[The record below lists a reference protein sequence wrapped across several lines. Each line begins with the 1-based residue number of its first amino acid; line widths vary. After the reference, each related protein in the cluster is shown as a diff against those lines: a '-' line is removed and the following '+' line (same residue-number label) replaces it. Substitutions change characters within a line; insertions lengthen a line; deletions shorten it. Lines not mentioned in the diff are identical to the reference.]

1 MHKDSAPQ
9 KIRQGDRRK
18 RKEDEKFK
26 IFFSYVASS
35 NPACD
40 TWDTVLKCWERQEE
54 NILLNV
60 VRCSKSHISNL
71 FLLIIKKEE
80 FVQWYGLTL
89 KTGWL
94 EFDLLN
100 PHKGRWE

>member
-40 TWDTVLKCWERQEE
+40 T
-54 NILLNV
+54 
-60 VRCSKSHISNL
+60 
-71 FLLIIKKEE
+71 
-80 FVQWYGLTL
+80 
-89 KTGWL
+89 
-94 EFDLLN
+94 
-100 PHKGRWE
+100 